1 MSDRGSRRHT
11 ARTSHG
17 AGTAVDDSAVSS
29 TDVSPAQVTPGIGAL
44 ETAAEENVDRPTV
57 IHDRLEVVHQ
67 PEPRGSA
74 GPRRMQARYLLI
86 AGDLAVGLF
95 YLVLHPSNMSV
106 LLLTSALTIVLFATG
121 HLYSPRLHIS
131 LLDEAP
137 ALLGRLA
144 TAIGIVALFLS
155 VSNGRSVR
163 HYLILACIGASL
175 HLVLRGIV
183 FAFLRMARK
192 RGLVSHRTVFLGG
205 GVVTQ
210 KLAATLRMHPEY
222 GLRAVGCVDR
232 TRPVPET
239 EEVAP
244 WLGTTDNLEQILNK
258 HGVNILIIAFGNEK
272 EENLVELIRQPA
284 FSQRQ
289 VFVVP
294 RMFEMDVA
302 QSARD
307 HIGAYPI
314 VRLPRRALSGPS
326 WRFKRAFDLVVA
338 SMAILFL
345 SPVLLACAIAVRL
358 EGGKGVIFRQ
368 VRIGKDGEPFELL
381 KFRSMRPETAGS
393 GDVTWNIKGNPRVGP
408 VGRILRKASLD
419 ELPQLWNIIRG
430 DMTVVGPRPE
440 RPYFV
445 EQFSADFPRYPHRH
459 RVPVGLT
466 GLAQVSGLRGD
477 TSIEDRARYDN
488 FYIESWSFWLD
499 LKVLVRTVREVV
511 RGGGG

>member
-1 MSDRGSRRHT
+1 MPSVEATDAGS
-11 ARTSHG
+11 
-17 AGTAVDDSAVSS
+17 
-29 TDVSPAQVTPGIGAL
+29 
-44 ETAAEENVDRPTV
+44 AATQLDAEGRPKV
-57 IHDRLEVVHQ
+57 VHDRLEVVHQ

-86 AGDLAVGLF
+86 AGDLSVAVF
-95 YLVLHPSNMSV
+95 YILLSPSNLSV
-106 LLLTSALTIVLFATG
+106 LLIALALTMVLFATG
-121 HLYSPRLHIS
+121 RLYSPRLHLS
-131 LLDEAP
+131 LLDETP
-137 ALLGRLA
+137 ALLARIA
-144 TAIGIVALFLS
+144 TSIGVVALFLS

-163 HYLILACIGASL
+163 HFLTLACVGAFL
-175 HLVLRGIV
+175 QLVLRGIV
-183 FAFLRMARK
+183 FAFLRTARK
-192 RGLVSHRTVFLGG
+192 RGVVSHRTVFLGG

-210 KLAATLRMHPEY
+210 KLAATLRNHPEY

-244 WLGTTDNLEQILNK
+244 WLGTTDNLGQILDK

-272 EENLVELIRQPA
+272 EEHLVELIRQRP

-294 RMFEMDVA
+294 RMFEMDVT
-302 QSARD
+302 RRGGD

-314 VRLPRRALSGPS
+314 VRLPRRAMSGPS

-338 SMAILFL
+338 SLAL
-345 SPVLLACAIAVRL
+345 VLLFPLLVACAIAVRV
-358 EGGKGVIFRQ
+358 EGGKGFIFRQ

-381 KFRSMRPETAGS
+381 KFRSMRPEVPGS
-393 GDVTWNIKGNPRVGP
+393 GDVTWNIKDNPRVGP
-408 VGRILRKASLD
+408 VGRVLRKTSLD

-430 DMTVVGPRPE
+430 DMTIVGPRPE